1 MTIDL
6 LVLLTNIIS
15 KFWIAM
21 FEAAC
26 APKQQGGAAPEE
38 SSPSRTHDT
47 SEARTPTGTSSSQTE
62 EQDQSRTPTASE
74 GPSFQGFDHEDGGP
88 VTSTP
93 VAPPVRKAKANIFKK
108 ADVSLS
114 SATESP
120 HEQLRRDIAN
130 LHLDGS
136 SIEISES
143 STDHIPASTG
153 NISISSLSSV
163 QSTKE
168 QSSVVSNK
176 GKGRAAPDLRTK
188 ALQNVALATLP
199 KAKGPIFTERPSVSY
214 TNVHSV
220 SSVDISTKEEPKMNL
235 PSIFSAN
242 PAAARNMV
250 PVFSRMQQQIFAPPP
265 AQANGPTAQQ
275 RMLKQLLKE
284 AEEEKRAGI
293 PAGSPLPARSPARL
307 NVVRQMT
314 SMAQNISLSTDND
327 TDYSTRPADQT
338 DAYRSEGFGVRNY
351 ELDDSF
357 DDSDEDIIN
366 EVYAQGE
373 SGQPAMSQTYE
384 IERDE
389 SFDSTGWRPR
399 DDVQASTVG
408 TTNDT
413 LFGLGNRPPVGRQFA
428 LQDGLRGNEPDSFA
442 LETPIRPR
450 Q

>member
-1 MTIDL
+1 
-6 LVLLTNIIS
+6 
-15 KFWIAM
+15 M

-26 APKQQGGAAPEE
+26 APKQQGSVAPEE

-47 SEARTPTGTSSSQTE
+47 SKAGTPTGTSSSQTE

-93 VAPPVRKAKANIFKK
+93 VAPLARKAKGNIFKK
-108 ADVSLS
+108 ADGSLS

-143 STDHIPASTG
+143 STDHIPASAS
-153 NISISSLSSV
+153 NLSISSFSSV
-163 QSTKE
+163 QSAKE
-168 QSSVVSNK
+168 QSSAVSNK
-176 GKGRAAPDLRTK
+176 GKGRVVPDLRTK
-188 ALQNVALATLP
+188 ALQNVALGAPP
-199 KAKGPIFTERPSVSY
+199 KAKGSIFTERPSVSY
-214 TNVHSV
+214 TNAHPL
-220 SSVDISTKEEPKMNL
+220 SSADILTKEEPKSKL

-242 PAAARNMV
+242 PATARNMV

-265 AQANGPTAQQ
+265 AQATGSTAQQ

-284 AEEEKRAGI
+284 AEEEKRAGV
-293 PAGSPLPARSPARL
+293 PAGSASPARSPARL
-307 NVVRQMT
+307 NVVKQMT

-327 TDYSTRPADQT
+327 TDYSARPADQT
-338 DAYRSEGFGVRNY
+338 DAYRSEGLGVRNY

-357 DDSDEDIIN
+357 DDSDEDVID
-366 EVYAQGE
+366 EVYTQRQ
-373 SGQPAMSQTYE
+373 SDQPAMSQTYAME
-384 IERDE
+384 GDE

-399 DDVQASTVG
+399 ENLEVNTIG

-428 LQDGLRGNEPDSFA
+428 LQDGLSGNEPDSFA

-450 Q
+450 H